1 MRGYRRVQENKAY
14 RLYVVGTIS
23 AKKRKV
29 TIRPALA
36 LLSHYNM
43 NVETYNFTDK
53 ENPSDEMKGD
63 CIYVEFR
70 TVRKRRKTFKSTML
84 VHNTA
89 WNSTAVAFT
98 WSRWH

>member
-43 NVETYNFTDK
+43 TVETYYFTDK
-53 ENPSDEMKGD
+53 EDPSNGEKGD

-70 TVRKRRKTFKSTML
+70 TVRKRKKTFRC
-84 VHNTA
+84 N
-89 WNSTAVAFT
+89 FGCF
-98 WSRWH
+98 RYCRCR

>member
-29 TIRPALA
+29 TIRPAL
-36 LLSHYNM
+36 LGDYNM
-43 NVETYNFTDK
+43 NVETYYFTDK
-53 ENPSDEMKGD
+53 EDPSDGVKGD

-70 TVRKRRKTFKSTML
+70 SVRKRKKTFRSTML

>member
-29 TIRPALA
+29 TIRPAL
-36 LLSHYNM
+36 LGDYNM
-43 NVETYNFTDK
+43 NVETYYFTDK
-53 ENPSDEMKGD
+53 EDPSDGVGD

-70 TVRKRRKTFKSTML
+70 TVKKRKKTFKSTML